1 MEIIGYVAIALVGI
15 YTLWKAL
22 KNIWKLRTHTPKLD
36 WSERP
41 KKEKKEVEGG
51 KSSNWLHIALA
62 FSSIALFLIVVGILI
77 LGAYHFGIVDPI
89 LTMPT
94 EPAL

>member
-1 MEIIGYVAIALVGI
+1 MEIIGYIAVALVGV
-15 YTLWKAL
+15 YGLWKAL

-62 FSSIALFLIVVGILI
+62 FSSIALFLIVVGMVIF
-77 LGAYHFGIVDPI
+77 GAYHFGIVDP
-89 LTMPT
+89 LLMPPA
-94 EPAL
+94 EPTL